1 MYLEVLI
8 PITLFFCITY
18 AIKAIVDARLR
29 GKLLSSGSSE
39 ELVRTLMQNDE
50 AQRRHAA
57 VRWGILM
64 LALALGFGLI
74 EVFGWDRV
82 TPGVIALL
90 LTVTGIGNLVSYAVS
105 RRLP

>member
-8 PITLFFCITY
+8 PITLFICITY

-64 LALALGFGLI
+64 LALALGFALI

>member
-8 PITLFFCITY
+8 PITLFICITY

-50 AQRRHAA
+50 AQRRHAT

>member
-1 MYLEVLI
+1 MYPEVLI
-8 PITLFFCITY
+8 PITLFICITY
-18 AIKAIVDARLR
+18 AIKAIVDARMR

-64 LALALGFGLI
+64 LALALGFALI
-74 EVFGWDRV
+74 EAFGWDRV

>member
-29 GKLLSSGSSE
+29 GKLLSSGSSD

>member
-8 PITLFFCITY
+8 PITLFICITY
-18 AIKAIVDARLR
+18 AIKAIVEARLR

>member
-8 PITLFFCITY
+8 PITLFICITY

>member
-8 PITLFFCITY
+8 PITLFICITY

-39 ELVRTLMQNDE
+39 ELVRMLMQNDE